1 MSQGKQSPH
10 YYGGQAVVEG
20 VMMRG
25 ASTWAVAV
33 RRPEGDIYLERHP
46 VSDFSKRYPLFR
58 KPMFRGMFGLIDAL
72 RIGMKALTVSAD
84 QQLTEEERARGN
96 TLGAGSLAVALL
108 MFVGIFIVLPN
119 AGLAL
124 ASNSLGDGVV
134 YHLVEGVVRIAI
146 FLGYLAAI
154 SLLADI
160 RRVFAYHGAEH
171 MTIAAWE
178 HGEVLEPSSVRKYST
193 LHVRC
198 GTNFLL
204 MVMLIA
210 IITYSAAGAVVP
222 APEGGAVV
230 TTIYHVALRVLLL
243 PVVAGL
249 AYEGLRL
256 GAGRD
261 NVLVRAMMKPGLW
274 LQMITTK
281 PPTDDMIEVAVRSF
295 EAVAPADELAGNG
308 QGPRIAGNLDS
319 PLVWGPGQD
328 RGPATDNGQAGPSDV
343 TGAPIGRPDEEPSA
357 GF

>member
-1 MSQGKQSPH
+1 VSDGQAAPH

-25 ASTWAVAV
+25 GTTWAVAV
-33 RRPEGDIYLERHP
+33 RRPSGDVYLERHP
-46 VSDFSKRYPLFR
+46 VSDFPQRHPLFR
-58 KPMFRGMFGLIDAL
+58 KPLLRGMYALVDAL
-72 RIGMKALTVSAD
+72 TIGTRALSISAN
-84 QQLTEEERARGN
+84 QQLDEDEREQG
-96 TLGAGSLAVALL
+96 GGVMGGGSLVVALL
-108 MFVGIFIVLPN
+108 LFVGIFIVLPN
-119 AGLAL
+119 AGLAF
-124 ASNSLGDGVV
+124 ASRSLGSGFL
-134 YHLVEGVVRIAI
+134 YHLVEGLVRMGL

-154 SLLADI
+154 SLVSDI

-178 HGEVLEPSSVRKYST
+178 HGEVLEPANVRGYST

-210 IITYSAAGAVVP
+210 IITYSVAGSLVP
-222 APEGGAVV
+222 APEGGVLVV
-230 TTIYHVALRVLLL
+230 AAYHVGLRVLLL

-261 NVLVRAMMKPGLW
+261 NRFVRALMQPGLW
-274 LQMITTK
+274 LQKITTK

-295 EAVAPADELAGNG
+295 EAVVPSVDLAG
-308 QGPRIAGNLDS
+308 RIPSTLPS
-319 PLVWGPGQD
+319 PIVWGPRAPVGAAVAPEH
-328 RGPATDNGQAGPSDV
+328 RG
-343 TGAPIGRPDEEPSA
+343 
-357 GF
+357 